1 MIAAVESP
9 ARRHLPRDGPGRG
22 ALTIRLA
29 PRVARVI
36 AVEIDRELAAALP
49 GAVPT
54 PVHVVEGD
62 VLDTDLAG
70 AARDRA
76 APVRVAGN
84 LPYNVATP
92 IVFRLLA
99 AAGGGRRLSDA
110 TVMLQKEVADRVV
123 ARPGS
128 RDYGSLAVHVALDA
142 DAALVLTLPPGA
154 FRPPPKVT
162 SGVVRL
168 RFRPPAVDVGDRAV
182 FERLVRGAFQQR
194 RKTLLNALGPVA
206 RTLGRTAADSIE
218 RAGVDPGSSARAR
231 CRWRGSLPCRGL
243 CYSFSPEVVEP
254 SRFLGAPSCPDW
266 VSATVAA
273 ARCRTSCSPEHANGM
288 KCTARGT
295 EKTLTVP
302 EPRGRSDDL
311 RHDGPAGGRGVS
323 QVLPAIRLD
332 AGS

>member
-1 MIAAVESP
+1 MSRAAGRPVPPAAPRRARKRFGQHFLEPAWVEKVVAAVDPQPGDTFLEI
-9 ARRHLPRDGPGRG
+9 GPGRG

-36 AVEIDRELAAALP
+36 AVEIDRDLAAALP

-54 PVHVVEGD
+54 PLHVVEGD
-62 VLDTDLAG
+62 VLDTDLA
-70 AARDRA
+70 ALLASEP
-76 APVRVAGN
+76 APVRVVGN

-92 IVFRLLA
+92 ILFRLLA
-99 AAGGGRRLSDA
+99 AAGGGRQLSDA

-142 DAALVLTLPPGA
+142 DAQLVLTLPPGA

-206 RTLGRTAADSIE
+206 GALGRTAADLIE
-218 RAGVDPGSSARAR
+218 RAGVDPQIRPGEVPLAGFAALSRA
-231 CRWRGSLPCRGL
+231 
-243 CYSFSPEVVEP
+243 
-254 SRFLGAPSCPDW
+254 
-266 VSATVAA
+266 
-273 ARCRTSCSPEHANGM
+273 
-288 KCTARGT
+288 
-295 EKTLTVP
+295 
-302 EPRGRSDDL
+302 
-311 RHDGPAGGRGVS
+311 
-323 QVLPAIRLD
+323 VL
-332 AGS
+332 

>member
-1 MIAAVESP
+1 MSRAAGRPVPPAAPHRARKRFGQHFLEPAWVEKVVAAVDPQPGDTFLEI
-9 ARRHLPRDGPGRG
+9 GPGRG

-36 AVEIDRELAAALP
+36 AVEIDRDLAAALP

-54 PVHVVEGD
+54 PLHVVEGD
-62 VLDTDLAG
+62 VLDTDLA
-70 AARDRA
+70 ALLASEP
-76 APVRVAGN
+76 APVRVVGN

-92 IVFRLLA
+92 ILFRLLA
-99 AAGGGRRLSDA
+99 AAGGGRQLSDA

-142 DAALVLTLPPGA
+142 DAQLVLTLPPGA

-194 RKTLLNALGPVA
+194 RKTLLNALGPVTGA
-206 RTLGRTAADSIE
+206 LGRTAADLIE
-218 RAGVDPGSSARAR
+218 RAGVDPQIRPGEVPLAGFAALSRA
-231 CRWRGSLPCRGL
+231 
-243 CYSFSPEVVEP
+243 
-254 SRFLGAPSCPDW
+254 
-266 VSATVAA
+266 
-273 ARCRTSCSPEHANGM
+273 
-288 KCTARGT
+288 
-295 EKTLTVP
+295 
-302 EPRGRSDDL
+302 
-311 RHDGPAGGRGVS
+311 
-323 QVLPAIRLD
+323 VL
-332 AGS
+332 